1 MTAAGF
7 EDGAKNLIA
16 TSCHSSSGRGMWP
29 PVAPALGLVWS
40 HCVNSRILLERSATS
55 FQTQIPFSSSSSSV
69 HGSLSVDSFGA
80 ADFSMLNKAGTN
92 DVPSSGAN
100 DKENI
105 QLQSHTASRS
115 KRRLSVVYA
124 PHLASQSCEFEITS
138 SGLYGCTG

>member
-16 TSCHSSSGRGMWP
+16 TSCHSSSSQGMWP

-55 FQTQIPFSSSSSSV
+55 FQTQMSFSSSSSV
-69 HGSLSVDSFGA
+69 HGSLSVDSSGA

-92 DVPSSGAN
+92 VSVPSSGAS
-100 DKENI
+100 DKENV